1 MYLLLLCSTAAAVT
15 AEAAGVNVAV
25 EAIHVYRLRFDSY
38 DFTSHSLNQE
48 QLALIYYEFDRTA
61 EELTADEKAS
71 VLSELIA
78 ALVADL
84 LR

>member
-1 MYLLLLCSTAAAVT
+1 MYFLLLCSTAAAVT

-38 DFTSHSLNQE
+38 DFTNHSLNQE
-48 QLALIYYEFDRTA
+48 QVALIYEFDRTA
-61 EELTADEKAS
+61 EELTADGKAS
-71 VLSELIA
+71 VLSELLA